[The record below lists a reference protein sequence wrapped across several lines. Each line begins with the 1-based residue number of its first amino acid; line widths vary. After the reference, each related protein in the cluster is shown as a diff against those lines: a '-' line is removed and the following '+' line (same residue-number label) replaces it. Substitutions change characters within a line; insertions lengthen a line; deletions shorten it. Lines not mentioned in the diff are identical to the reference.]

1 MRRGLT
7 IAVLTIALAF
17 MSFVGTTAEAKCFWV
32 DEYDIYGNHHSK
44 LVCSGAFDRPAPREP
59 KIELPFITTNPAIR
73 GYNEERQRQN
83 MQRESDTLDQLR
95 QLQFQLELQ
104 EFRRAQDARIRSK
117 LIALEALRKLAR
129 EEKLLAEE
137 RLVLDEYLVR
147 NGLKQPGIS
156 IRDWWYGARSP
167 GSIGSPGVV
176 CAAWMAWYD
185 QLGREASSAPPMP
198 SELPGPDC
206 DAWIDQ
212 VSRQAQSIWPAEEVS
227 RAISDWAARSQS
239 RQR

>member
-1 MRRGLT
+1 MRLDTFKGANFSLN
-7 IAVLTIALAF
+7 F
-17 MSFVGTTAEAKCFWV
+17 
-32 DEYDIYGNHHSK
+32 
-44 LVCSGAFDRPAPREP
+44 LVPA
-59 KIELPFITTNPAIR
+59 FITTNPAIR

-104 EFRRAQDARIRSK
+104 EFRQAQDARIRSK
-117 LIALEALRKLAR
+117 LIVLEALRKLAR
-129 EEKLLAEE
+129 EEKLLAGE
-137 RLVLDEYLVR
+137 RPVLDEYLVR
-147 NGLKQPGIS
+147 NGLKEPGIS
-156 IRDWWYGARSP
+156 IRDWWYGPRSP
-167 GSIGSPGVV
+167 GSIAPPGSPGVA
-176 CAAWMAWYD
+176 CAAWIAWYD
-185 QLGREASSAPPMP
+185 QLGREASSTPPMP

-212 VSRQAQSIWPAEEVS
+212 VSRQAQALWPAEEVS